1 MEKWT
6 IQKLFQS
13 QLDGTAPTLNVPL
26 YQLKAAQAIGG
37 CRTEAMGSHAQF
49 CANGHLCGVFYNSC
63 RHRGC
68 PQCQFAAKERW
79 LAQWSARLLNV
90 KHHHWIFTVP
100 HLLLALWR
108 YNREWFQDKM
118 YLAVSHTL
126 KQLSRSKA
134 HLGAQPGYLL
144 ALHTW
149 GRNLSEHPHIHCLIT
164 HGGLDSTGKWV
175 SPKRGVMFP
184 VKVMRRLF
192 RGKFLAAV
200 KQALAQSTLVL
211 PPEQQTT
218 QVTNL
223 SNKLGR
229 IDWQVYACAP
239 YAHGLGVAKYL
250 ARYMRGGAINNSQI
264 TSVKNN
270 VLTFKYKSHQT
281 KKTERQQVSL
291 PQFSRMVLRH
301 LPLKGKPT
309 IRYYGVYHPTVV
321 NKLNLARGQFKQSS
335 FIAVTLP
342 TWQDILNK
350 LGTTLIC
357 PECGIQERI
366 ASAPIKR

>member
-1 MEKWT
+1 MSCW
-6 IQKLFQS
+6 
-13 QLDGTAPTLNVPL
+13 P
-26 YQLKAAQAIGG
+26 YGG
-37 CRTEAMGSHAQF
+37 IIV
-49 CANGHLCGVFYNSC
+49 NGFKIKC
-63 RHRGC
+63 
-68 PQCQFAAKERW
+68 
-79 LAQWSARLLNV
+79 
-90 KHHHWIFTVP
+90 T
-100 HLLLALWR
+100 
-108 YNREWFQDKM
+108 
-118 YLAVSHTL
+118 HTL

-264 TSVKNN
+264 TAVKNN

-321 NKLNLARGQFKQSS
+321 NKLNLARGQFKQSP

-357 PECGIQERI
+357 PECGSQGRI
-366 ASAPIKR
+366 ATAPIKH

>member
-118 YLAVSHTL
+118 
-126 KQLSRSKA
+126 
-134 HLGAQPGYLL
+134 
-144 ALHTW
+144 
-149 GRNLSEHPHIHCLIT
+149 
-164 HGGLDSTGKWV
+164 
-175 SPKRGVMFP
+175 
-184 VKVMRRLF
+184 
-192 RGKFLAAV
+192 
-200 KQALAQSTLVL
+200 
-211 PPEQQTT
+211 
-218 QVTNL
+218 
-223 SNKLGR
+223 
-229 IDWQVYACAP
+229 
-239 YAHGLGVAKYL
+239 
-250 ARYMRGGAINNSQI
+250 
-264 TSVKNN
+264 
-270 VLTFKYKSHQT
+270 
-281 KKTERQQVSL
+281 
-291 PQFSRMVLRH
+291 
-301 LPLKGKPT
+301 
-309 IRYYGVYHPTVV
+309 
-321 NKLNLARGQFKQSS
+321 
-335 FIAVTLP
+335 
-342 TWQDILNK
+342 
-350 LGTTLIC
+350 
-357 PECGIQERI
+357 
-366 ASAPIKR
+366 

>member
-1 MEKWT
+1 
-6 IQKLFQS
+6 
-13 QLDGTAPTLNVPL
+13 
-26 YQLKAAQAIGG
+26 
-37 CRTEAMGSHAQF
+37 
-49 CANGHLCGVFYNSC
+49 
-63 RHRGC
+63 
-68 PQCQFAAKERW
+68 
-79 LAQWSARLLNV
+79 
-90 KHHHWIFTVP
+90 
-100 HLLLALWR
+100 
-108 YNREWFQDKM
+108 M
-118 YLAVSHTL
+118 YLAVSNAI
-126 KQLSRSKA
+126 KQLSCSKG

-164 HGGLDSTGKWV
+164 HGGLDSSGKWA
-175 SPKRGVMFP
+175 SPKRAVMFP

-200 KQALAQSTLVL
+200 KQALADSILVL
-211 PPEQQTT
+211 PPEQQAT
-218 QVTNL
+218 QLTNL

-229 IDWQVYACAP
+229 IDWQVYACTP

-250 ARYMRGGAINNSQI
+250 ARYMRGGAINNIQI

-321 NKLNLARGQFKQSS
+321 DKLNLARGQFKQPS

-357 PECGIQERI
+357 PECGVQERI
-366 ASAPIKR
+366 AAAPIKH